1 MSVFHFIGLFNF
13 VSKQKTMK
21 VFKFGGASV
30 KDANAVRNVSTILSR
45 FSGEKLI
52 VVVSAMGKTTN
63 KLEEIV
69 EAERVKNLGQFTNL
83 VNELYDFHIDIL
95 GQLFQEK
102 HFKIYNEIDQIFDKI
117 RERFNKPFPD
127 NFSFEYDQ
135 IVSLGEVISSKI
147 VSAYLFEQGFSSG
160 WADAREIIRT
170 NNQFQ
175 EGKVDWVKTEEL
187 VNARLMG
194 SFRITDILVTQG
206 FIGHTPEGFTT
217 TLGREGSD
225 YTAGIFAYCT
235 NAESVTIWKDVPGM
249 LNADPKYFTDTVK
262 LDQISFKEAIELS
275 YYGASVIHPKTI
287 KPLQNKG
294 IPLYVKSFINP
305 DEPGTIIQ
313 ESTDKDN
320 LVPSFIVKKDQ
331 VLFSIRPTDF
341 SFIAEEN
348 LSDIF
353 NRFATKGIKIN
364 VMQNSALSFSIL
376 VDRKKISPDLVK
388 EVLGINYKV
397 WYNDELELVTIRH
410 YDQKTID
417 LVTKGKT
424 IILEQKTRQTIR
436 IILK

>member
-1 MSVFHFIGLFNF
+1 
-13 VSKQKTMK
+13 MK

-30 KDANAVRNVSTILSR
+30 KDAAAVRNVASILAR
-45 FSGEKLI
+45 FKGEKLI
-52 VVVSAMGKTTN
+52 VVVSAMGKSTN

-69 EAERVKNLGQFTNL
+69 AAEKEKNVGQFTAL
-83 VNELYDFHIDIL
+83 VNELYDFHIAIL
-95 GQLFQEK
+95 GELFAEK
-102 HFKIYNEIDQIFDKI
+102 HFKIYHEIETIFDQIRD
-117 RERFNKPFPD
+117 RFQKPFPE
-127 NFSFEYDQ
+127 NYSYEYDQ

-147 VSAYLFEQGFSSG
+147 ISAYLFEQGFSSG
-160 WADAREIIRT
+160 WADSRELIRT
-170 NNQFQ
+170 NNQYQ
-175 EGKVDWVKTEEL
+175 EGKVDWQKTEEL
-187 VNARLMG
+187 VNQALLPKF
-194 SFRITDILVTQG
+194 SKVDITVTQG
-206 FIGHTPEGFTT
+206 FVGHTPEGFTT

-225 YTAGIFAYCT
+225 YTAGIYAYCS

-249 LNADPKYFTDTVK
+249 LNADPKYFSDTVK

-294 IPLYVKSFINP
+294 IPLYVKSFIHP

-313 ESTDKDN
+313 ESMDNDN

-331 VLFSIRPTDF
+331 VLFSIRPVDF

-353 NRFATKGIKIN
+353 NRLAAAGIKIN

-376 VDRKKISPDLVK
+376 LDQKKANPELLKSI
-388 EVLGINYKV
+388 LGDHYKV

-417 LVTKGKT
+417 LVSKDKT
-424 IILEQKTRQTIR
+424 VILEQRTRQTIR
-436 IILK
+436 LILK

>member
-1 MSVFHFIGLFNF
+1 
-13 VSKQKTMK
+13 MK

-30 KDANAVRNVSTILSR
+30 KDSAAVRNVASILAKYR
-45 FSGEKLI
+45 GEKLI
-52 VVVSAMGKTTN
+52 VVVSAMGKSTN

-69 EAERVKNLGQFTNL
+69 AAEKEKNLGKFTAL
-83 VNELYDFHIDIL
+83 VNELYDFHVAIL
-95 GQLFQEK
+95 GELFTEK
-102 HFKIYNEIDQIFDKI
+102 HFKIYNDIESIFENI
-117 RERFNKPFPD
+117 RDRFKRPFPD
-127 NFSFEYDQ
+127 NYSYEYDQ

-160 WADAREIIRT
+160 WADSRELIRT
-170 NNQFQ
+170 NNQYQ
-175 EGKVDWVKTEEL
+175 EGNVDWQKTEEL
-187 VNARLMG
+187 VKSDLLPKFSN
-194 SFRITDILVTQG
+194 TDIIITQG
-206 FIGHTPEGFTT
+206 FVGHTPEGFTT

-225 YTAGIFAYCT
+225 YTAGIYAYCSD
-235 NAESVTIWKDVPGM
+235 AKSVTIWKDVPGM
-249 LNADPKYFTDTVK
+249 LNADPKYFSDTVK

-294 IPLYVKSFINP
+294 IPLYVKSFIHP

-313 ESTDKDN
+313 ESMDNDN

-353 NRFATKGIKIN
+353 NRLAAAGIKIN

-376 VDRKKISPDLVK
+376 LDQKKANPELVK
-388 EVLGINYKV
+388 SILGDHYKV

-417 LVTKGKT
+417 LVSKDKT
-424 IILEQKTRQTIR
+424 VILEQRTRQTIR
-436 IILK
+436 LILK

>member
-1 MSVFHFIGLFNF
+1 
-13 VSKQKTMK
+13 MK

-30 KDANAVRNVSTILSR
+30 KDSAAVRNVASILAKYR
-45 FSGEKLI
+45 GEKLI
-52 VVVSAMGKTTN
+52 VVVSAMGKSTN

-69 EAERVKNLGQFTNL
+69 AAEQEKNVGQFTAL
-83 VNELYDFHIDIL
+83 VNELYDFHIAIL
-95 GQLFQEK
+95 GELFTEK
-102 HFKIYNEIDQIFDKI
+102 HFKIYNEIEGIFEQI
-117 RERFNKPFPD
+117 RERFHKPFPE
-127 NFSFEYDQ
+127 NYSFEYDQ

-147 VSAYLFEQGFSSG
+147 ISAYLFEQGFSSG
-160 WADAREIIRT
+160 WADSRELVRT
-170 NNQFQ
+170 NNQYQ
-175 EGKVDWVKTEEL
+175 EGKVDWEKTEEL
-187 VNARLMG
+187 VKSKLITQF
-194 SFRITDILVTQG
+194 STTDIVITQG
-206 FIGHTPEGFTT
+206 FVGHTPEGFTT

-225 YTAGIFAYCT
+225 YTAGIYAYCSD
-235 NAESVTIWKDVPGM
+235 AESVTIWKDVPGM
-249 LNADPKYFTDTVK
+249 LNADPKYFSDTVK

-294 IPLYVKSFINP
+294 IPLFVKSFIHP

-313 ESTDKDN
+313 ESTDQDN

-353 NRFATKGIKIN
+353 NRLAAAGLKIN

-376 VDRKKISPDLVK
+376 LDQKKANPELVK
-388 EVLGINYKV
+388 SIFGTHYKV

-417 LVTKGKT
+417 LVTNGKT
-424 IILEQKTRQTIR
+424 IILEQRTRQTIR
-436 IILK
+436 LILQ

>member
-1 MSVFHFIGLFNF
+1 
-13 VSKQKTMK
+13 MK

-30 KDANAVRNVSTILSR
+30 KDAAAVRNVASILAR
-45 FSGEKLI
+45 FKGEKLI
-52 VVVSAMGKTTN
+52 VVVSAMGKSTN

-69 EAERVKNLGQFTNL
+69 AAEKEKNVGQFTAL
-83 VNELYDFHIDIL
+83 VNELYDFHIAIL
-95 GQLFQEK
+95 GELFAEK
-102 HFKIYNEIDQIFDKI
+102 HFKIYHEIETIFDQIRD
-117 RERFNKPFPD
+117 RFQKPFPD
-127 NFSFEYDQ
+127 NYSYEYDQ

-147 VSAYLFEQGFSSG
+147 ISAYLFEQGFSSG
-160 WADAREIIRT
+160 WADSRELIRT
-170 NNQFQ
+170 NNQYQ
-175 EGKVDWVKTEEL
+175 EGKVDWQKTEEL
-187 VNARLMG
+187 VNQTLLPKF
-194 SFRITDILVTQG
+194 SKVDIIVTQG
-206 FIGHTPEGFTT
+206 FVGHTPEGFTT

-225 YTAGIFAYCT
+225 YTAGIYAYCSDS
-235 NAESVTIWKDVPGM
+235 ESVTIWKDVPGM
-249 LNADPKYFTDTVK
+249 LNADPKYFSDTVK

-294 IPLYVKSFINP
+294 IPLFVKSFIHP

-313 ESTDKDN
+313 ESTDNDN
-320 LVPSFIVKKDQ
+320 LVPSFIVKKEQ

-353 NRFATKGIKIN
+353 NRLAAAGIKIN

-376 VDRKKISPDLVK
+376 LDQKKANPELLKSI
-388 EVLGINYKV
+388 LGDHYKV

-417 LVTKGKT
+417 LVSKDKT
-424 IILEQKTRQTIR
+424 VILEQRTRQTIR
-436 IILK
+436 LILK

>member
-1 MSVFHFIGLFNF
+1 
-13 VSKQKTMK
+13 MK

-30 KDANAVRNVSTILSR
+30 KDAAAVRNVASILAR
-45 FSGEKLI
+45 FKGEKLI
-52 VVVSAMGKTTN
+52 VVVSAMGKSTN

-69 EAERVKNLGQFTNL
+69 AAEKEKNVGQFTAL
-83 VNELYDFHIDIL
+83 VNELYDFHIAIL
-95 GQLFQEK
+95 GELFAEK
-102 HFKIYNEIDQIFDKI
+102 HFKIYHEIETIFDQIRD
-117 RERFNKPFPD
+117 RFQKPFPE
-127 NFSFEYDQ
+127 NYSYEYDQ

-147 VSAYLFEQGFSSG
+147 ISAYLFEQGFSSG
-160 WADAREIIRT
+160 WADSRELIRT
-170 NNQFQ
+170 NNQYQ
-175 EGKVDWVKTEEL
+175 EGKVDWQKTEEL
-187 VNARLMG
+187 VNQALLPKF
-194 SFRITDILVTQG
+194 SKVDITVTQG
-206 FIGHTPEGFTT
+206 FVGHTPEGFTT

-225 YTAGIFAYCT
+225 YTAGIYAYCS

-249 LNADPKYFTDTVK
+249 LNADPKYFSDTVK

-294 IPLYVKSFINP
+294 IPLYVKSFIHP

-313 ESTDKDN
+313 ESTDNDN

-331 VLFSIRPTDF
+331 VLFSIRPVDF
-341 SFIAEEN
+341 SFIAEDN

-353 NRFATKGIKIN
+353 NRLAAAGIKIN

-376 VDRKKISPDLVK
+376 LDQKKANPELLKSI
-388 EVLGINYKV
+388 LGDHYKV

-417 LVTKGKT
+417 LVSKDKT
-424 IILEQKTRQTIR
+424 VILEQRTRQTIR
-436 IILK
+436 LILK

>member
-1 MSVFHFIGLFNF
+1 
-13 VSKQKTMK
+13 MK

-30 KDANAVRNVSTILSR
+30 KDSSAVRNVASILAR
-45 FSGEKLI
+45 YKREKLI
-52 VVVSAMGKTTN
+52 VVVSAMGKSTN

-69 EAERVKNLGQFTNL
+69 AADKEKNIGQFTAL
-83 VNELYDFHIDIL
+83 VNEIYDFHITIL
-95 GQLFQEK
+95 GELFTEK
-102 HFKIYNEIDQIFDKI
+102 HFKIYNEIESIFENI

-127 NFSFEYDQ
+127 NYSFEYDQ

-160 WADAREIIRT
+160 WADSRELIRT
-170 NNQFQ
+170 NNQYQ
-175 EGKVDWVKTEEL
+175 EGNVDWQKTEEL
-187 VNARLMG
+187 VKSNLLPKF
-194 SFRITDILVTQG
+194 SNTDIILTQG

-225 YTAGIFAYCT
+225 YTAGIYAYCS

-249 LNADPKYFTDTVK
+249 LNADPKYFADTVK

-294 IPLYVKSFINP
+294 ITLFVKSFIHP
-305 DEPGTIIQ
+305 EEPGTIIQ
-313 ESTDKDN
+313 ESTDHDN
-320 LVPSFIVKKDQ
+320 LIPSFIVKKDQ
-331 VLFSIRPTDF
+331 VLFSIRPSDF

-353 NRFATKGIKIN
+353 NRLAAAGIRIN

-376 VDRKKISPDLVK
+376 LDQKKADPELVK
-388 EVLGINYKV
+388 SILGDYYKV

-417 LVTKGKT
+417 LVSKDKT
-424 IILEQKTRQTIR
+424 VILEQRTRQTIR
-436 IILK
+436 LILK

>member
-1 MSVFHFIGLFNF
+1 
-13 VSKQKTMK
+13 MK

-30 KDANAVRNVSTILSR
+30 KDSAAVRNVASILAKYR
-45 FSGEKLI
+45 GEKLI
-52 VVVSAMGKTTN
+52 VVVSAMGKSTN

-69 EAERVKNLGQFTNL
+69 AAEQEKNVGQFTAL
-83 VNELYDFHIDIL
+83 VNELYDFHIAIL
-95 GQLFQEK
+95 GELFTEK
-102 HFKIYNEIDQIFDKI
+102 HFKIYNEIEGIFEQI
-117 RERFNKPFPD
+117 RERFHKPFPE
-127 NFSFEYDQ
+127 NYSFEYDQ

-147 VSAYLFEQGFSSG
+147 ISAYLFEQGFSSG
-160 WADAREIIRT
+160 WADSRELVRT
-170 NNQFQ
+170 NNQYQ
-175 EGKVDWVKTEEL
+175 EGKVDWEKTEEL
-187 VNARLMG
+187 VKSKLITQF
-194 SFRITDILVTQG
+194 STTDIIITQG
-206 FIGHTPEGFTT
+206 FVGHTPEGFTT

-225 YTAGIFAYCT
+225 YTAGIYAYCSD
-235 NAESVTIWKDVPGM
+235 AESVTIWKDVPGM
-249 LNADPKYFTDTVK
+249 LNADPKYFSDTVK

-294 IPLYVKSFINP
+294 IPLFVKSFIHP

-313 ESTDKDN
+313 ESTDQDN

-353 NRFATKGIKIN
+353 NRLAAAGLKIN

-376 VDRKKISPDLVK
+376 LDQKKANPELVK
-388 EVLGINYKV
+388 SIFGTHYKV

-417 LVTKGKT
+417 LVTNGKT
-424 IILEQKTRQTIR
+424 IILEQRTRQTIR
-436 IILK
+436 LILQ

>member
-1 MSVFHFIGLFNF
+1 R
-13 VSKQKTMK
+13 
-21 VFKFGGASV
+21 
-30 KDANAVRNVSTILSR
+30 DR
-45 FSGEKLI
+45 F
-52 VVVSAMGKTTN
+52 
-63 KLEEIV
+63 
-69 EAERVKNLGQFTNL
+69 ER
-83 VNELYDFHIDIL
+83 
-95 GQLFQEK
+95 
-102 HFKIYNEIDQIFDKI
+102 
-117 RERFNKPFPD
+117 PFPD
-127 NFSFEYDQ
+127 NYSFEYDQ

-147 VSAYLFEQGFSSG
+147 VSAYLFEQGLSSCF
-160 WADAREIIRT
+160 ADARELIRT
-170 NNQFQ
+170 NNQYQ
-175 EGKVDWVKTEEL
+175 EGKVDWIKTEEL
-187 VNARLMG
+187 VHSRLLG
-194 SFRITDILVTQG
+194 SFSNADIVVTQG

-235 NAESVTIWKDVPGM
+235 DSESVTIWKDVPGM
-249 LNADPKYFTDTVK
+249 LNADPKYFSDTVK

-294 IPLYVKSFINP
+294 IPLYVKSFIHP

-313 ESTDKDN
+313 ESTENDN

-353 NRFATKGIKIN
+353 NRLASRGVRIN

-376 VDRKKISPDLVK
+376 VDRKKANPEVVK
-388 EVLGINYKV
+388 EVLGENYKV

-417 LVTKGKT
+417 LVTNGRT
-424 IILEQKTRQTIR
+424 IILEQRTRQTIR
-436 IILK
+436 IIIK

>member
-1 MSVFHFIGLFNF
+1 
-13 VSKQKTMK
+13 MK

-30 KDANAVRNVSTILSR
+30 KDSAAVRNVASILAKYR
-45 FSGEKLI
+45 GEKLI
-52 VVVSAMGKTTN
+52 VVVSAMGKSTN

-69 EAERVKNLGQFTNL
+69 AAEQEKNVGQFTAL
-83 VNELYDFHIDIL
+83 VNELYDFHIAIL
-95 GQLFQEK
+95 GELFTEK
-102 HFKIYNEIDQIFDKI
+102 HFKIYNEIEGIFEQI
-117 RERFNKPFPD
+117 RERFHKPFPE
-127 NFSFEYDQ
+127 NYSFEYDQ

-147 VSAYLFEQGFSSG
+147 ISAYLFEQGFSSG
-160 WADAREIIRT
+160 WADSRELVRT
-170 NNQFQ
+170 NNQYQ
-175 EGKVDWVKTEEL
+175 EGKVDWEKTEEL
-187 VNARLMG
+187 VKSKLITQF
-194 SFRITDILVTQG
+194 STTDIVITQG
-206 FIGHTPEGFTT
+206 FVGHTPEGFTT

-225 YTAGIFAYCT
+225 YTAGIYAYCSD
-235 NAESVTIWKDVPGM
+235 AESVTIWKDVPGM
-249 LNADPKYFTDTVK
+249 LNADPKYFSDTVK
-262 LDQISFKEAIELS
+262 LDQISFKEEIELS

-294 IPLYVKSFINP
+294 IPLFVKSFIHP

-313 ESTDKDN
+313 ESTDQDN

-353 NRFATKGIKIN
+353 NRLAAAGLKIN

-376 VDRKKISPDLVK
+376 LDQKKANPELVK
-388 EVLGINYKV
+388 SIFGTHYKV

-417 LVTKGKT
+417 LVTNGKT
-424 IILEQKTRQTIR
+424 IILEQRTRQTIR
-436 IILK
+436 LILQ

>member
-1 MSVFHFIGLFNF
+1 
-13 VSKQKTMK
+13 MK

-30 KDANAVRNVSTILSR
+30 KDSAAVRNVASILSR
-45 FSGEKLI
+45 YTGEKLI

-69 EAERVKNLGQFTNL
+69 ESEKANNLGEFTNL
-83 VNELYDFHIDIL
+83 VNELYNFHLDIL

-102 HFKIYNEIDQIFDKI
+102 HFKIYNEIDQIFERIK
-117 RERFNKPFPD
+117 ERFGKPFPD
-127 NFSFEYDQ
+127 NYSFEYDQ

-147 VSAYLFEQGFSSG
+147 VAAYLFEEGISSG
-160 WADAREIIRT
+160 WADSRALIRT
-170 NNQFQ
+170 NNQYQ
-175 EGKVDWVKTEEL
+175 EGNVDWVKTEDL
-187 VNARLMG
+187 VQSKLLVDFAK
-194 SFRITDILVTQG
+194 TDIIVTQG

-225 YTAGIFAYCT
+225 YTAGIYAYCT
-235 NAESVTIWKDVPGM
+235 DAESVTIWKDVPGM
-249 LNADPKYFTDTVK
+249 LNADPKYFSDTIK

-294 IPLYVKSFINP
+294 IPLYVKSFIHP
-305 DEPGTIIQ
+305 DELGTIIQ
-313 ESTDKDN
+313 ESTDTDN

-348 LSDIF
+348 LSEIF
-353 NRFATKGIKIN
+353 NRLASAGIKIN

-376 VDRKKISPDLVK
+376 LDQKKADPELIKSI
-388 EVLGINYKV
+388 LGEHYKV

-417 LVTKGKT
+417 LVARGKT
-424 IILEQKTRQTIR
+424 VILEQRTRQTIR
-436 IILK
+436 LILK